1 MSKLLTRF
9 LDGTTV
15 PLRIACLGFA
25 IAFCGAVF
33 AFSIDY
39 GPQNRL
45 SYIAFGMG
53 VVGVGTGFL
62 GVALGWLTALRRLG
76 SDGAPEA
83 PTRQAAVAS
92 PAPESAAVLSGP
104 GGIEPPMR

>member
-1 MSKLLTRF
+1 MSNFWTRF
-9 LDGTTV
+9 LDGTSI

-25 IAFCGAVF
+25 IALCGFVL

-53 VVGVGTGFL
+53 VLGIGTGFL
-62 GVALGWLTALRRLG
+62 GVALGWLTGLSRLASRLG
-76 SDGAPEA
+76 SKAPDL
-83 PTRQAAVAS
+83 QAAATPTV
-92 PAPESAAVLSGP
+92 PPPTPGTVLSGP
-104 GGIEPPMR
+104 GGEG